1 MAHRSF
7 IAGVKKILL
16 ALLAAIILSCLSLLV
31 TGNEYIF
38 TAISRTYLDGH
49 DTANINDHRAFEN
62 RIIEAS
68 QSQPWPIHQN
78 FAAESLPV
86 ELGEYLDKY
95 QAAAFLVIHQGQI
108 LREQY
113 FLDYSESSNTNSF
126 SMAKTVLTLLLGIA
140 IDDGLIS
147 GLDQKLVDFLPEFA
161 DDEYGRLATVGSLSS
176 MTSGYDW
183 EEDYYS
189 PFSPTVELLYGD
201 DVSEFVLGGHFSKPE
216 GAEYYYSSAGTQ
228 LLAVLITRAIK
239 LQNPSAT
246 LSIYLSKKL
255 WQPLGMNSDGR
266 WHLDDS
272 GMELAFCCLNS
283 NARNYAKLGQLML
296 QDGQW
301 LGEQLVPI
309 EHINLMR
316 TPNMVSHYGYSNWI
330 NEDNNPPFY
339 SFNGHLGQYIIIV
352 PEHELII
359 VRLGE
364 IRQPRQRAMR
374 TELPFY
380 IEQVLPLLNETVRPT

>member
-1 MAHRSF
+1 
-7 IAGVKKILL
+7 
-16 ALLAAIILSCLSLLV
+16 
-31 TGNEYIF
+31 
-38 TAISRTYLDGH
+38 
-49 DTANINDHRAFEN
+49 
-62 RIIEAS
+62 
-68 QSQPWPIHQN
+68 
-78 FAAESLPV
+78 
-86 ELGEYLDKY
+86 
-95 QAAAFLVIHQGQI
+95 
-108 LREQY
+108 
-113 FLDYSESSNTNSF
+113 
-126 SMAKTVLTLLLGIA
+126 
-140 IDDGLIS
+140 
-147 GLDQKLVDFLPEFA
+147 
-161 DDEYGRLATVGSLSS
+161 

-246 LSIYLSKKL
+246 LSSYLSKKL

-301 LGEQLVPI
+301 LGEQ
-309 EHINLMR
+309 
-316 TPNMVSHYGYSNWI
+316 WC
-330 NEDNNPPFY
+330 
-339 SFNGHLGQYIIIV
+339 Q
-352 PEHELII
+352 
-359 VRLGE
+359 
-364 IRQPRQRAMR
+364 
-374 TELPFY
+374 
-380 IEQVLPLLNETVRPT
+380 

>member
-1 MAHRSF
+1 MYRK
-7 IAGVKKILL
+7 INVGIKKFGLTF
-16 ALLAAIILSCLSLLV
+16 LAAIILSCLGLLA
-31 TGNEYIF
+31 TGNGYIF
-38 TAISRTYLDGH
+38 TAISRTYLDGN
-49 DTANINDHRAFEN
+49 DTANINDHQVFEN
-62 RIIEAS
+62 RVIEAS
-68 QSQPWPIHQN
+68 QVQPWPIHEN
-78 FAAESLPV
+78 YIADDLPGQLFV
-86 ELGEYLDKY
+86 YLDKY

-113 FLDYSESSNTNSF
+113 FLDYNGSSNTNSF

-140 IDDGLIS
+140 IDDGLIN
-147 GLDQKLVDFLPEFA
+147 GLDQRIIDFLPEFA
-161 DDEYGRLATVGSLSS
+161 DDGYGSLATVGSLSS

-183 EEDYYS
+183 EEENYYS

-201 DVSEFVLGGHFSKPE
+201 DVSEFVLGGHFSRLPGSK
-216 GAEYYYSSAGTQ
+216 YYYSSAGTQ
-228 LLAVLITRAIK
+228 LLAVLLTRAIK
-239 LQNPSAT
+239 QHNPDAT
-246 LSIYLSKKL
+246 LSSYLSEQL
-255 WQPLGMNSDGR
+255 WLPLGMNSDGL

-272 GMELAFCCLNS
+272 GMELAFCCLNT

-301 LGEQLVPI
+301 LGEQLVPS

-316 TPNMVSHYGYSNWI
+316 TPQLVDHYGYSNWI

-339 SFNGHLGQYIIIV
+339 SFNGHLGQYIVVV
-352 PEHELII
+352 PENELII

-374 TELPFY
+374 TELPYY
-380 IEQVLPLLNETVRPT
+380 IEQVLPLLGEAQRPT